1 MATIWSDL
9 KFQFQRGNMVIK
21 LIMVNVAI
29 HLLLGISFV
38 PVYLIF
44 AQGDVN
50 MLKMYNDFL
59 SEWFYLPSDLGKL
72 LYRPWTL
79 ITYMFL
85 HGSLLHLLFNMLLL
99 YGFGRVINDLL
110 ANNKIFPIY
119 FLGGLLGAFFFVF
132 SYNVFPAL
140 SAAKPPI
147 VGASAGVMAVV
158 LATAVLHPHGVM
170 RFIFIGSIELQYV
183 AWFIVLLDIIQ
194 IPLDGNA
201 GGHIA
206 HLGGAFL
213 GWIYIRS
220 LTRGVDLGKPINKF
234 FDLFKRRPPAIARN
248 LPPKREISPTVRV
261 ANPSATAG
269 QRRENLTTPT
279 NPLANTNSTDS
290 NTGNISSDIHPYL
303 SGYGNN
309 FTKQYQHLSPQ
320 ECIDAILEK
329 IKRSTYNSL
338 SDDEKRFL
346 ERVSRDKL
354 I

>member
-1 MATIWSDL
+1 M

-29 HLLLGISFV
+29 HLLLSLSFV
-38 PVYLIF
+38 PVYLMF
-44 AQGDVN
+44 AQDGVN
-50 MLKMYNDFL
+50 MLKTYNDFL
-59 SEWFYLPSDLGKL
+59 SEWLYLPSDLGKL

-85 HGSLLHLLFNMLLL
+85 HDGLLHLLFNMLFL
-99 YGFGRVINDLL
+99 YWFGRIINDLL

-119 FLGGLLGAFFFVF
+119 FLGGLLGAFFFVL

-140 SAAKPPI
+140 SATKPPI
-147 VGASAGVMAVV
+147 VGASAGVMAIV

-170 RFIFIGSIELQYV
+170 RFILIGSIELQYV
-183 AWFIVLLDIIQ
+183 AWFIVLLDIIR

-220 LTRGVDLGKPINKF
+220 LTRGIDLGKPINKF
-234 FDLFKRRPPAIARN
+234 FDLFKRRKSPIARQI
-248 LPPKREISPTVRV
+248 PPRRETSPSVR
-261 ANPSATAG
+261 ATNPATPT
-269 QRRENLTTPT
+269 QRREQTNAPN
-279 NPLANTNSTDS
+279 NPL
-290 NTGNISSDIHPYL
+290 TGATAVSDEGQSSSDIHPYL
-303 SGYGNN
+303 SGYGSS
-309 FTKQYQHLSPQ
+309 FTKQYRHLSPQ

-346 ERVSRDKL
+346 ERVSKDKL